1 MERPKRL
8 SQAFI
13 KGVKQPGRYGDGRGS
28 YGLSLVVRTSADGGL
43 SKSFVQQ
50 LRRVDRSTVNLGLG
64 STETRTLQQARETA
78 SDNYRRL
85 RDGEEVRQPRGLPL
99 AKVMPTL
106 REVTERW
113 FEVSRKNWKGEDTER
128 LTRQR
133 LENHVAPLLD
143 ARVDRITR
151 QHILDALLGIQAA
164 PTRDRVQKYI
174 RGIMGHAVLREWRL
188 DNPVDDALR
197 AALSTKRLS
206 KHHKALACAEIA
218 DALAK
223 ADAQP
228 GWPFVPLALRFV
240 ALTATRSGEVRGARW
255 DEFDLDAR
263 IWHVPAVR
271 MKAAKAFDVPLS
283 LPALAVLRR
292 AEELADGSGLVF
304 PSTHGTVVDGG
315 RLSEAMRLCG
325 DATVHGLR
333 SSFRTWAAEEGI
345 ERDVAEMVLAHALG
359 TSTELAYKRTDY
371 FQRRIDV
378 MEQWAA
384 VVEGLA
390 VVPRDVVYRREA
402 GVAPPMPPCGRR

>member
-1 MERPKRL
+1 MLSATSQHRGQAMERPKRL

-13 KGVKQPGRYGDGRGS
+13 KRVKQPGRYGDSRGG

-43 SKSFVQQ
+43 NKSYVQQ
-50 LRRVDRSTVNLGLG
+50 LRRADRSTVNLGLG

-85 RDGEEVRQPRGLPL
+85 RDGEEVRQPRGLPP
-99 AKVMPTL
+99 AKVVPTL
-106 REVTERW
+106 REVSERW
-113 FEVSRKNWKGEDTER
+113 FDVSRKNWKGEGTER

-151 QHILDALLGIQAA
+151 QHLLDALLGIQAT
-164 PTRDRVQKYI
+164 PTRDRVQKVI

-188 DNPVDDALR
+188 DNPVDDVLR

-223 ADAQP
+223 ADARD
-228 GWPFVPLALRFV
+228 GWAFVPMALRFI

-255 DEFDLDAR
+255 DEFDIAAR
-263 IWHVPAVR
+263 IWHVPAER
-271 MKAAKAFDVPLS
+271 MKAGKAFDVPLS

-292 AEELADGSGLVF
+292 AKELIDASGLVF
-304 PSTHGTVVDGG
+304 PSTHGTVMDGG
-315 RLSEAMRLCG
+315 RLSEAIRFCG
-325 DATVHGLR
+325 DTTVHGLR

-345 ERDVAEMVLAHALG
+345 ERDVAEMVLAHTLG
-359 TSTELAYKRTDY
+359 TATELAYKRTDY
-371 FQRRIDV
+371 FQRRVEV
-378 MEQWAA
+378 MERWAA
-384 VVEGLA
+384 VVEGA
-390 VVPRDVVYRREA
+390 
-402 GVAPPMPPCGRR
+402 

>member
-28 YGLSLVVRTSADGGL
+28 HGLSLVVRTSADGGL

-50 LRRVDRSTVNLGLG
+50 LRRADRTTVNLGLG

-99 AKVMPTL
+99 AKVVPTL
-106 REVTERW
+106 REVAEKW
-113 FEVSRKNWKGEDTER
+113 FAASRHNWKSDDTER
-128 LTRQR
+128 LIKQR
-133 LENHVAPLLD
+133 LENHASTLLGVS
-143 ARVDRITR
+143 VDRITR
-151 QHILDALLGIQAA
+151 QHILDALLVVPAG
-164 PTRDRVQKYI
+164 PTRDRVRKYI
-174 RGIMGHAVLREWRL
+174 HGIMGHAVLREMR
-188 DNPVDDALR
+188 DSNPVDDALR
-197 AALSTKRLS
+197 AALSTKRQA
-206 KHHKALACAEIA
+206 KHHDALPCAEIP

-223 ADAQP
+223 ADAHP
-228 GWPFVPLALRFV
+228 VWPFVPLALRFV

-255 DEFDLDAR
+255 DEFDIDAR

-271 MKAAKAFDVPLS
+271 MKASKAFGVPLS

-304 PSTHGTVVDGG
+304 PSTLGTVMDGA
-315 RLSEAMRLCG
+315 RLSEVMRLCG
-325 DATVHGLR
+325 DTTVHGLR
-333 SSFRTWAAEEGI
+333 ASFRTWAAEEGI

-371 FQRRIDV
+371 FQRRVEV
-378 MEQWAA
+378 MERWAA
-384 VVEGLA
+384 VVEGLESQGQTA
-390 VVPRDVVYRREA
+390 A
-402 GVAPPMPPCGRR
+402 A

>member
-28 YGLSLVVRTSADGGL
+28 YGLSLVVRPNADGGL

-50 LRRVDRSTVNLGLG
+50 LRRADRSTVNLGLG
-64 STETRTLQQARETA
+64 STETRTLQQAREA
-78 SDNYRRL
+78 AFDNARRL

-106 REVTERW
+106 REVSERW
-113 FEVSRKNWKGEDTER
+113 FDVSRQNWKSEGTER

-151 QHILDALLGIQAA
+151 RHLLDALLGIQAT
-164 PTRDRVQKYI
+164 PTRDRVQKVI

-197 AALSTKRLS
+197 AALSTKRQP
-206 KHHKALACAEIA
+206 KHHKSLASGAIA

-223 ADAQP
+223 ADARP
-228 GWPFVPLALRFV
+228 GWPFESLALRFV

-263 IWHVPAVR
+263 IWYVPAVR
-271 MKAAKAFDVPLS
+271 MKAGKAFAVPLS
-283 LPALAVLRR
+283 LPALAVLQR
-292 AEELADGSGLVF
+292 AEELADESGLVF
-304 PSTHGTVVDGG
+304 PSTRGKPLTDG
-315 RLSEAMRLCG
+315 RLCLAMRLCA

-359 TSTELAYKRTDY
+359 TTTELAYKRTDY
-371 FQRRIDV
+371 FQRRVEV
-378 MEQWAA
+378 MERWAA
-384 VVEGLA
+384 VVEGH
-390 VVPRDVVYRREA
+390 EA
-402 GVAPPMPPCGRR
+402 KGKAAAA